1 MNLELLIYNE
11 DLEEEQF
18 IPLTLDIEVINGFYN
33 SVDDDDIVNLVSYGQ
48 IFSVRKTHAL
58 MYKLNFKLN

>member
-1 MNLELLIYNE
+1 MNLELLVF
-11 DLEEEQF
+11 DEETDQESF

-48 IFSVRKTHAL
+48 IFSVKKTHAL